1 MVNHSNMAK
10 KSKNGE
16 HKISL
21 DVTEEQLSNVTDKIR
36 SGELLNPSDLEVL
49 MKKTAQKMRSYAK
62 AKQEGREKATPIEF
76 LSRTLGVDTSSL
88 SSYFFT
94 SYGVF
99 KKDVGDKTRE
109 YVAYTTA
116 MIHSLN
122 LGYLLGSLKGE
133 TESKKRT

>member
-76 LSRTLGVDTSSL
+76 LSRTLGPYCPSSA
-88 SSYFFT
+88 
-94 SYGVF
+94 G
-99 KKDVGDKTRE
+99 
-109 YVAYTTA
+109 
-116 MIHSLN
+116 
-122 LGYLLGSLKGE
+122 
-133 TESKKRT
+133 